1 VPKLHTQEQAMNA
14 YNTAFKKRVDKAS
27 LAMTHL
33 IKQGCAITGLSIQDT
48 STVINI
54 LPPRDKRV
62 KGTLI
67 SITGTHTGRCHMM
80 ATRLYGC
87 TVQWHLTNEEPQQ
100 ELNA

>member
-1 VPKLHTQEQAMNA
+1 MNA
-14 YNTAFKKRVDKAS
+14 YNTAFKQRVDKAS
-27 LAMTHL
+27 LAMAHL
-33 IKQGCAITGLSIQDT
+33 IKHGCAITGLSIQD
-48 STVINI
+48 SATVIKI

-67 SITGTHTGRCHMM
+67 SINSTHTGRCHMM

-87 TVQWHLTNEEPQQ
+87 TVQWQLTNEELPQ

>member
-1 VPKLHTQEQAMNA
+1 MNA
-14 YNTAFKKRVDKAS
+14 YNSAFKKRVDKAS

-33 IKQGCAITGLSIQDT
+33 IKQGCAITGLSIKDT